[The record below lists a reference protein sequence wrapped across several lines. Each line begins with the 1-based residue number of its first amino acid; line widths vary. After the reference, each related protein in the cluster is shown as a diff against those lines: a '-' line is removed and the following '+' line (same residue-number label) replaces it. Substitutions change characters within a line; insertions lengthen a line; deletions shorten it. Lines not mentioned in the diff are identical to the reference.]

1 MVMGDLHCTT
11 SGFSSTWEYGRHML
25 IDDHIVVYSLRLEN
39 GDDNGMARRPYQYAM
54 VVDGRAATA
63 AAAAAA
69 AATTTAATPTTRNDK
84 KRTDRR
90 TRSLRGRRETTVN
103 HR

>member
-69 AATTTAATPTTRNDK
+69 TTAATPTTRNDK